1 MMNRFACFLV
11 FAFLLIASGGVKAQ
25 EERRLTQK
33 ERIQLRAERMTDRMA
48 EEYGLDDKQ
57 RDELLKANVAWIEK
71 AGDMPYYGGRQALRG
86 HRHHARR
93 GGCCAPVRRGC
104 CGYEEDD
111 CCYWDE
117 RPASRKV
124 VYKDKAAR
132 EKALKA
138 RREARKE
145 YESRLKKILTDEQ
158 YEAYEQ
164 R

>member
-1 MMNRFACFLV
+1 MNRFVYFLV
-11 FAFLLIASGGVKAQ
+11 FAFLMAASDGLMAQ

-33 ERIQLRAERMTDRMA
+33 ERMQLRAERMTDRMA

-57 RDELLKANVAWIEK
+57 REELLKANLAWIEK
-71 AGDMPYYGGRQALRG
+71 TGDMPYYEGCRSLRG
-86 HRHHARR
+86 HHRHYRR

-111 CCYWDE
+111 CCYWDG